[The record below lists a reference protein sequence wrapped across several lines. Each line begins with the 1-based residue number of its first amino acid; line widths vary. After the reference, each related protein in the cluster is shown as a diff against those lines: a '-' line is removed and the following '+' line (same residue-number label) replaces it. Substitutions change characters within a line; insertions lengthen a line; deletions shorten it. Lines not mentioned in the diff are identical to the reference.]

1 MPFQKGQGGR
11 PKGAVNKTTAKAKE
25 AFQLAFERL
34 GGIDRLVKWANG
46 DPDNL
51 RAFYSLYSK
60 LIPVDVTSGEKE
72 LPALTINVPPL
83 PDGGPQ
89 P

>member
-25 AFQLAFERL
+25 AFQLAFEEL
-34 GGIDRLVKWANG
+34 GGVDAMVKWAKR

-51 RAFYSLYSK
+51 RLFYSLYSK
-60 LIPVDVTSGEKE
+60 LIPVDVQTDGEKVN
-72 LPALTINVPPL
+72 ALTITREIVTRKV
-83 PDGGPQ
+83 
-89 P
+89 

>member
-25 AFQLAFERL
+25 AFQLAFEEL
-34 GGIDRLVKWANG
+34 GGVDAMVKWAKR

-51 RAFYSLYSK
+51 RLFYSLYSK
-60 LIPVDVTSGEKE
+60 LIPVDVQTDGEKVN
-72 LPALTINVPPL
+72 ALTITREIVTR
-83 PDGGPQ
+83 Q
-89 P
+89 V

>member
-25 AFQLAFERL
+25 AFQLAFEEL
-34 GGIDRLVKWANG
+34 GGVDAMVKWAKR

-51 RAFYSLYSK
+51 RVFYSLYSK
-60 LIPVDVTSGEKE
+60 LIPVDVQTDGEKVN
-72 LPALTINVPPL
+72 ALTITREIVTR
-83 PDGGPQ
+83 Q
-89 P
+89 V

>member
-34 GGIDRLVKWANG
+34 GGIDRLVLWANG

-51 RAFYSLYSK
+51 RVFYSLYSK
-60 LIPVDVTSGEKE
+60 LIPVDVQTDGEKVN
-72 LPALTINVPPL
+72 ALTITREIVTRKV
-83 PDGGPQ
+83 
-89 P
+89 